1 MVFFFKQKT
10 AYELRI
16 SDWSSDV
23 CSSDLRDGIG
33 GKAAADTG
41 GHADETPGGEVGDIE
56 DVLVLQNAQRR
67 AVSALRHDLA
77 QDRLDDFLDAP
88 RIEEGRAERHDL
100 WAQHEEPAVGG
111 DVAQPL
117 ESPQAAP
124 RGRGAQA
131 GARGNFAQ
139 GLLRMIPI
147 ECMDHRQPPRQRG
160 DELPIFRQTFAP
172 IYWLGLSCF
181 PCMG

>member
-1 MVFFFKQKT
+1 M
-10 AYELRI
+10 RI

-23 CSSDLRDGIG
+23 CSSDLILLQLLVRQRGKENTAHRDGIG

-88 RIEEGRAERHDL
+88 RIEEGRAEDRKSTRL
-100 WAQHEEPAVGG
+100 NS
-111 DVAQPL
+111 
-117 ESPQAAP
+117 SP
-124 RGRGAQA
+124 
-131 GARGNFAQ
+131 
-139 GLLRMIPI
+139 
-147 ECMDHRQPPRQRG
+147 
-160 DELPIFRQTFAP
+160 
-172 IYWLGLSCF
+172 
-181 PCMG
+181 

>member
-1 MVFFFKQKT
+1 MIRRPPRSTRTDTLFPYTTLFRSGRQILLQLLVRKRGKENT
-10 AYELRI
+10 AH
-16 SDWSSDV
+16 
-23 CSSDLRDGIG
+23 RDGIG

-131 GARGNFAQ
+131 GARGERKSTRLHSSQ
-139 GLLRMIPI
+139 
-147 ECMDHRQPPRQRG
+147 
-160 DELPIFRQTFAP
+160 
-172 IYWLGLSCF
+172 
-181 PCMG
+181 